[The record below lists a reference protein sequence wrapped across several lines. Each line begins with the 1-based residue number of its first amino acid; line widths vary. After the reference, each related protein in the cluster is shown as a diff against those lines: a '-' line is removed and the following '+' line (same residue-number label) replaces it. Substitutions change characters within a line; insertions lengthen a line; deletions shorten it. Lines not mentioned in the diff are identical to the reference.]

1 MVDNASSSEQTVR
14 DCEAYIAKHDIQNL
28 LRDCI
33 VQLCLKKPT
42 NPIQFLSNYFDKLDS
57 QTSTTKKPNMRQQQT
72 ASPIEPTSK
81 QQSTNGSV
89 AGENDDL
96 GDLNEPTG
104 GSASSHQNQSTTAAT
119 ANVKTRERRGAVSA
133 EPYKEEDATSYVKT
147 VIPKDYTTMQALS
160 KAIQSNLL
168 FSHLDDSE
176 KSDIFDA
183 MQPFNYKPGET
194 IIQQGEEGDF
204 FYIIDQGE
212 VEVYV
217 NNKCVTAISD
227 GGSFGELALIYGTP
241 RAATIKA
248 KTECKLWAIDRKTY
262 RRILMGSTIKK
273 RKMYEEFL
281 SKVKILHELDQ
292 WERLTVADALE
303 TVQFNDGDNIVV
315 QGEKGNDFFIIVEG
329 TAIVYQKPS
338 DDEPAVEVSRLGP
351 SDYFGEIAL
360 LFDRPRA
367 ATVKAKGP
375 LKCVKMDRGRFE
387 RVLGPISDIL
397 KRNVAQYN
405 SFINLAV

>member
-1 MVDNASSSEQTVR
+1 MVDNTALSEQTVR
-14 DCEAYIAKHDIQNL
+14 DCEAYIAKHDIQNI

-42 NPIQFLSNYFDKLDS
+42 NPIEFLASYFDKLDTQNLS
-57 QTSTTKKPNMRQQQT
+57 MKKSTIRQQQT
-72 ASPIEPTSK
+72 SSPTEQQQQASSK
-81 QQSTNGSV
+81 QQSANGSV
-89 AGENDDL
+89 AGENDNL
-96 GDLNEPTG
+96 GDLNDSIDHHSQ
-104 GSASSHQNQSTTAAT
+104 SASNT
-119 ANVKTRERRGAVSA
+119 NVKARERRGAVSA

-147 VIPKDYTTMQALS
+147 VIPKDYATMQALS

-168 FSHLDDSE
+168 FSHLDDNE

-248 KTECKLWAIDRKTY
+248 KSDCKLWAIDRK
-262 RRILMGSTIKK
+262 
-273 RKMYEEFL
+273 
-281 SKVKILHELDQ
+281 VKI
-292 WERLTVADALE
+292 
-303 TVQFNDGDNIVV
+303 
-315 QGEKGNDFFIIVEG
+315 
-329 TAIVYQKPS
+329 
-338 DDEPAVEVSRLGP
+338 DE
-351 SDYFGEIAL
+351 F
-360 LFDRPRA
+360 
-367 ATVKAKGP
+367 
-375 LKCVKMDRGRFE
+375 
-387 RVLGPISDIL
+387 
-397 KRNVAQYN
+397 
-405 SFINLAV
+405 

>member
-1 MVDNASSSEQTVR
+1 MVDNTSSSEQTVR

-42 NPIQFLSNYFDKLDS
+42 NPIQYLSNYFDKLDS
-57 QTSTTKKPNMRQQQT
+57 QTSTTKKPSMRQQQT
-72 ASPIEPTSK
+72 ASPTEQTSK

-96 GDLNEPTG
+96 ADLNEASG
-104 GSASSHQNQSTTAAT
+104 GNASSHQNQSTANT
-119 ANVKTRERRGAVSA
+119 NVKARERRGAVSA

-147 VIPKDYTTMQALS
+147 VIPKDYATMQALS

-183 MQPFNYKPGET
+183 MQPFNYKAGET

-248 KTECKLWAIDRKTY
+248 KSECKLWAIDRK
-262 RRILMGSTIKK
+262 
-273 RKMYEEFL
+273 
-281 SKVKILHELDQ
+281 VK
-292 WERLTVADALE
+292 
-303 TVQFNDGDNIVV
+303 F
-315 QGEKGNDFFIIVEG
+315 
-329 TAIVYQKPS
+329 
-338 DDEPAVEVSRLGP
+338 
-351 SDYFGEIAL
+351 
-360 LFDRPRA
+360 
-367 ATVKAKGP
+367 
-375 LKCVKMDRGRFE
+375 
-387 RVLGPISDIL
+387 
-397 KRNVAQYN
+397 
-405 SFINLAV
+405 

>member
-1 MVDNASSSEQTVR
+1 MVDNTALSEQTVR

-33 VQLCLKKPT
+33 VQLCLKKPA
-42 NPIQFLSNYFDKLDS
+42 NPIEFLANYFDKLDTQNLS
-57 QTSTTKKPNMRQQQT
+57 TKKSTMRQQQ
-72 ASPIEPTSK
+72 ASSPIEKQQTSK
-81 QQSTNGSV
+81 QQSANGSV
-89 AGENDDL
+89 AGENDDVA
-96 GDLNEPTG
+96 DLNE
-104 GSASSHQNQSTTAAT
+104 SSGQQNQSASN
-119 ANVKTRERRGAVSA
+119 ANVKARERRGAVSA

-147 VIPKDYTTMQALS
+147 VIPKDYATMQALS
-160 KAIQSNLL
+160 KAIQTNLL
-168 FSHLDDSE
+168 FSHLDDNE

-183 MQPFNYKPGET
+183 MQPFNYKAGET

-217 NNKCVTAISD
+217 NNKCVTSISD

-248 KTECKLWAIDRKTY
+248 KSDCKLWAIDRKTY

-281 SKVKILHELDQ
+281 AKVKILQELDQ

-303 TVQFNDGDNIVV
+303 PVQFNDGDNIVE

-329 TAIVYQKPS
+329 TAVVYQKPS
-338 DDEPAVEVSRLGP
+338 DDEPAVEVSKLGP

-375 LKCVKMDRGRFE
+375 LKCVKMDRNRFE

>member
-1 MVDNASSSEQTVR
+1 MVDNTSSSEQTVR

-33 VQLCLKKPT
+33 VQLCLKKPA

-72 ASPIEPTSK
+72 ASPTEQTSK

-96 GDLNEPTG
+96 ADLNEATG
-104 GSASSHQNQSTTAAT
+104 GAASSQQNQSASNT
-119 ANVKTRERRGAVSA
+119 NVKARERRGAVSA

-147 VIPKDYTTMQALS
+147 VIPKDYATMQALS

-183 MQPFNYKPGET
+183 MQPFNYKGGET

-248 KTECKLWAIDRKTY
+248 KSECKLWAIDRKV
-262 RRILMGSTIKK
+262 L
-273 RKMYEEFL
+273 
-281 SKVKILHELDQ
+281 
-292 WERLTVADALE
+292 
-303 TVQFNDGDNIVV
+303 NI
-315 QGEKGNDFFIIVEG
+315 
-329 TAIVYQKPS
+329 
-338 DDEPAVEVSRLGP
+338 
-351 SDYFGEIAL
+351 
-360 LFDRPRA
+360 
-367 ATVKAKGP
+367 
-375 LKCVKMDRGRFE
+375 
-387 RVLGPISDIL
+387 
-397 KRNVAQYN
+397 
-405 SFINLAV
+405 

>member
-1 MVDNASSSEQTVR
+1 MVDNSSSSEQTVR

-57 QTSTTKKPNMRQQQT
+57 QPPISSSTTKKPNMRQQQT
-72 ASPIEPTSK
+72 ASPIEQTTK

-96 GDLNEPTG
+96 ADLNDAA
-104 GSASSHQNQSTTAAT
+104 GSNASSNQHQSSAN

-147 VIPKDYTTMQALS
+147 VIPKDYATMQALS

-183 MQPFNYKPGET
+183 MQPFNYKADET

-204 FYIIDQGE
+204 FYIIDLGE

-248 KTECKLWAIDRKTY
+248 KTDCKLWAIDRKVDLF
-262 RRILMGSTIKK
+262 IFNKQIFKLLD
-273 RKMYEEFL
+273 FL
-281 SKVKILHELDQ
+281 L
-292 WERLTVADALE
+292 
-303 TVQFNDGDNIVV
+303 
-315 QGEKGNDFFIIVEG
+315 
-329 TAIVYQKPS
+329 
-338 DDEPAVEVSRLGP
+338 
-351 SDYFGEIAL
+351 
-360 LFDRPRA
+360 
-367 ATVKAKGP
+367 
-375 LKCVKMDRGRFE
+375 
-387 RVLGPISDIL
+387 
-397 KRNVAQYN
+397 
-405 SFINLAV
+405 

>member
-1 MVDNASSSEQTVR
+1 MVDNTVLSEQTVR

-42 NPIQFLSNYFDKLDS
+42 NPIEFLANYFDKLDT
-57 QTSTTKKPNMRQQQT
+57 QTLSIKKSTMRQQQT
-72 ASPIEPTSK
+72 SSPNEQQQTSK
-81 QQSTNGSV
+81 QQSANGSI

-96 GDLNEPTG
+96 ADLNESTG
-104 GSASSHQNQSTTAAT
+104 HQSQLAIN
-119 ANVKTRERRGAVSA
+119 ANVKARERRGAVSA

-147 VIPKDYTTMQALS
+147 VIPKDYATMQALS
-160 KAIQSNLL
+160 KAIQTNLL
-168 FSHLDDSE
+168 FSHLDDNE

-248 KTECKLWAIDRKTY
+248 KSECKLWAIDRKVNIYLLLILISVLFFY
-262 RRILMGSTIKK
+262 RLIDV
-273 RKMYEEFL
+273 F
-281 SKVKILHELDQ
+281 
-292 WERLTVADALE
+292 
-303 TVQFNDGDNIVV
+303 
-315 QGEKGNDFFIIVEG
+315 
-329 TAIVYQKPS
+329 
-338 DDEPAVEVSRLGP
+338 
-351 SDYFGEIAL
+351 
-360 LFDRPRA
+360 
-367 ATVKAKGP
+367 
-375 LKCVKMDRGRFE
+375 
-387 RVLGPISDIL
+387 
-397 KRNVAQYN
+397 
-405 SFINLAV
+405 

>member
-1 MVDNASSSEQTVR
+1 MADNAVSSDQTVH
-14 DCEAYIAKHDIQNL
+14 DCEIYISKHDIQHI
-28 LRDCI
+28 LRDCV

-42 NPIQFLSNYFDKLDS
+42 NPIEFLANYFDKLS
-57 QTSTTKKPNMRQQQT
+57 NKKSSMRQQQT
-72 ASPIEPTSK
+72 TSSS
-81 QQSTNGSV
+81 STEYHHQVSN
-89 AGENDDL
+89 GENDDNN
-96 GDLNEPTG
+96 DLNEPPTIP
-104 GSASSHQNQSTTAAT
+104 HQNQLTTNAS
-119 ANVKTRERRGAVSA
+119 VKTRERRGAVSA

-147 VIPKDYTTMQALS
+147 VIPKDYATMQALS
-160 KAIQSNLL
+160 KAIQTNLL
-168 FSHLDDSE
+168 FSHLDDNE

-183 MQPFNYKPGET
+183 MQPFNYKADDT

-204 FYIIDQGE
+204 FYIIDLGE

-248 KTECKLWAIDRKTY
+248 KTDCKLWAIDRKTY

-303 TVQFNDGDNIVV
+303 TVQFNDNDTIVT

-338 DDEPAVEVSRLGP
+338 DDEAAVEVSKLGP

-375 LKCVKMDRGRFE
+375 LKCVKLDRGRFE

>member
-248 KTECKLWAIDRKTY
+248 KSECKLWAIDRKVKI
-262 RRILMGSTIKK
+262 RNIFIKK
-273 RKMYEEFL
+273 NKFHFCL
-281 SKVKILHELDQ
+281 FC
-292 WERLTVADALE
+292 RLIDV
-303 TVQFNDGDNIVV
+303 F
-315 QGEKGNDFFIIVEG
+315 
-329 TAIVYQKPS
+329 
-338 DDEPAVEVSRLGP
+338 
-351 SDYFGEIAL
+351 
-360 LFDRPRA
+360 
-367 ATVKAKGP
+367 
-375 LKCVKMDRGRFE
+375 
-387 RVLGPISDIL
+387 
-397 KRNVAQYN
+397 
-405 SFINLAV
+405 

>member
-42 NPIQFLSNYFDKLDS
+42 NPIQFLSSYFDKLDS
-57 QTSTTKKPNMRQQQT
+57 QTPTSSTTKKTNMRQQQT
-72 ASPIEPTSK
+72 ASPTEQTSK

-96 GDLNEPTG
+96 ADLNEAN
-104 GSASSHQNQSTTAAT
+104 ASSHQNQSSSS
-119 ANVKTRERRGAVSA
+119 VKTRERRGAVSA

-147 VIPKDYTTMQALS
+147 VIPKDYATMQALS

-183 MQPFNYKPGET
+183 MQPFNYKAGET

-204 FYIIDQGE
+204 FYIIDLGE

-248 KTECKLWAIDRKTY
+248 KSECKLWAIDRKVK
-262 RRILMGSTIKK
+262 RIYL
-273 RKMYEEFL
+273 
-281 SKVKILHELDQ
+281 
-292 WERLTVADALE
+292 
-303 TVQFNDGDNIVV
+303 
-315 QGEKGNDFFIIVEG
+315 
-329 TAIVYQKPS
+329 
-338 DDEPAVEVSRLGP
+338 
-351 SDYFGEIAL
+351 
-360 LFDRPRA
+360 
-367 ATVKAKGP
+367 
-375 LKCVKMDRGRFE
+375 
-387 RVLGPISDIL
+387 
-397 KRNVAQYN
+397 
-405 SFINLAV
+405 

>member
-1 MVDNASSSEQTVR
+1 MVDNASSSELTVR

-42 NPIQFLSNYFDKLDS
+42 NPIQFLANYFDKLDS
-57 QTSTTKKPNMRQQQT
+57 QSSTTRKSGMRQQQT
-72 ASPIEPTSK
+72 ASPIDQTSK

-89 AGENDDL
+89 AGENDDVA
-96 GDLNEPTG
+96 DLNEPSTG
-104 GSASSHQNQSTTAAT
+104 NAASQQAQTTS
-119 ANVKTRERRGAVSA
+119 NPSVKTRERRGAVSA

-147 VIPKDYTTMQALS
+147 VIPKDYSTMQALS

-183 MQPFNYKPGET
+183 MQPFNYKAGDT

-212 VEVYV
+212 VEVFV

-248 KTECKLWAIDRKTY
+248 KTECKLWAIDRKVD
-262 RRILMGSTIKK
+262 RR
-273 RKMYEEFL
+273 
-281 SKVKILHELDQ
+281 
-292 WERLTVADALE
+292 
-303 TVQFNDGDNIVV
+303 
-315 QGEKGNDFFIIVEG
+315 
-329 TAIVYQKPS
+329 
-338 DDEPAVEVSRLGP
+338 
-351 SDYFGEIAL
+351 L
-360 LFDRPRA
+360 LF
-367 ATVKAKGP
+367 VGAKTIFVVVCFSLDLSTYFNGF
-375 LKCVKMDRGRFE
+375 D
-387 RVLGPISDIL
+387 
-397 KRNVAQYN
+397 N
-405 SFINLAV
+405 

>member
-183 MQPFNYKPGET
+183 MQPFNYKPDET

-262 RRILMGSTIKK
+262 RRILMG
-273 RKMYEEFL
+273 
-281 SKVKILHELDQ
+281 
-292 WERLTVADALE
+292 
-303 TVQFNDGDNIVV
+303 
-315 QGEKGNDFFIIVEG
+315 
-329 TAIVYQKPS
+329 
-338 DDEPAVEVSRLGP
+338 
-351 SDYFGEIAL
+351 
-360 LFDRPRA
+360 
-367 ATVKAKGP
+367 
-375 LKCVKMDRGRFE
+375 
-387 RVLGPISDIL
+387 
-397 KRNVAQYN
+397 
-405 SFINLAV
+405 

>member
-248 KTECKLWAIDRKTY
+248 KSECKLWAIDRK
-262 RRILMGSTIKK
+262 
-273 RKMYEEFL
+273 
-281 SKVKILHELDQ
+281 VKI
-292 WERLTVADALE
+292 
-303 TVQFNDGDNIVV
+303 
-315 QGEKGNDFFIIVEG
+315 
-329 TAIVYQKPS
+329 
-338 DDEPAVEVSRLGP
+338 
-351 SDYFGEIAL
+351 
-360 LFDRPRA
+360 
-367 ATVKAKGP
+367 
-375 LKCVKMDRGRFE
+375 
-387 RVLGPISDIL
+387 
-397 KRNVAQYN
+397 
-405 SFINLAV
+405 

>member
-1 MVDNASSSEQTVR
+1 MVDNTALSEQTVR

-42 NPIQFLSNYFDKLDS
+42 NPIEFLANYFNKLDTQNLS
-57 QTSTTKKPNMRQQQT
+57 TKKSTMRQQQT
-72 ASPIEPTSK
+72 SSPNEQQQ
-81 QQSTNGSV
+81 QQSANGSV

-96 GDLNEPTG
+96 ADLNESTG
-104 GSASSHQNQSTTAAT
+104 HNSQSASNT
-119 ANVKTRERRGAVSA
+119 NVKGRERRGAVSA

-147 VIPKDYTTMQALS
+147 VIPKDYATMQSLS
-160 KAIQSNLL
+160 KAIQTNLL

-183 MQPFNYKPGET
+183 MQPFNYKPDET

-248 KTECKLWAIDRKTY
+248 KTECKLWAIDRK
-262 RRILMGSTIKK
+262 
-273 RKMYEEFL
+273 
-281 SKVKILHELDQ
+281 V
-292 WERLTVADALE
+292 
-303 TVQFNDGDNIVV
+303 NI
-315 QGEKGNDFFIIVEG
+315 
-329 TAIVYQKPS
+329 
-338 DDEPAVEVSRLGP
+338 
-351 SDYFGEIAL
+351 
-360 LFDRPRA
+360 
-367 ATVKAKGP
+367 
-375 LKCVKMDRGRFE
+375 
-387 RVLGPISDIL
+387 
-397 KRNVAQYN
+397 
-405 SFINLAV
+405 

>member
-1 MVDNASSSEQTVR
+1 MADNAVSSDQTVH
-14 DCEAYIAKHDIQNL
+14 DCEIYISKHDIQHI
-28 LRDCI
+28 LRDCV

-42 NPIQFLSNYFDKLDS
+42 NPIEFLANYFDKLS
-57 QTSTTKKPNMRQQQT
+57 NKKSSMRQQQT
-72 ASPIEPTSK
+72 TSSS
-81 QQSTNGSV
+81 STEYHHQVSN
-89 AGENDDL
+89 GENDDNN
-96 GDLNEPTG
+96 DLNEPPTIL
-104 GSASSHQNQSTTAAT
+104 HQNQLTTNAS
-119 ANVKTRERRGAVSA
+119 VKTRERRGAVSA

-147 VIPKDYTTMQALS
+147 VIPKDYATMQALS
-160 KAIQSNLL
+160 KAIQTNLL
-168 FSHLDDSE
+168 FSHLDDNE

-183 MQPFNYKPGET
+183 MQPFNYKADDT

-204 FYIIDQGE
+204 FYIIDLGE

-248 KTECKLWAIDRKTY
+248 KTDCKLWAIDRKTY

-303 TVQFNDGDNIVV
+303 TVQFNDNDTIVT

-338 DDEPAVEVSRLGP
+338 DDEAAVEVSKLGP

-375 LKCVKMDRGRFE
+375 LKCVKLDRGRFE

>member
-1 MVDNASSSEQTVR
+1 MVDNTSSSEQTVR

-33 VQLCLKKPT
+33 VQLCLKKPA

-57 QTSTTKKPNMRQQQT
+57 QTSTTKKPSMRQQQT
-72 ASPIEPTSK
+72 ASPSEQSK

-89 AGENDDL
+89 AGENDDVA
-96 GDLNEPTG
+96 DLNETTG
-104 GSASSHQNQSTTAAT
+104 GNVSSQQPQPTTNS
-119 ANVKTRERRGAVSA
+119 NVKTRERRGAVSA

-147 VIPKDYTTMQALS
+147 VIPKDYATMQALS

-183 MQPFNYKPGET
+183 MQPFNYKAGET

-248 KTECKLWAIDRKTY
+248 KTDCKLWAIDRKTY

-281 SKVKILHELDQ
+281 AKVKILQELDK
-292 WERLTVADALE
+292 WELLTVADALE
-303 TVQFNDGDNIVV
+303 PVQFNDGDSIVE

-338 DDEPAVEVSRLGP
+338 EDEPAVEVSRLGP

-375 LKCVKMDRGRFE
+375 LRCVKMDRNRFE

>member
-1 MVDNASSSEQTVR
+1 MVDNSSSSEQTVR

-33 VQLCLKKPT
+33 VQLCLKKPS
-42 NPIQFLSNYFDKLDS
+42 NPIQFLASYFEKLDS
-57 QTSTTKKPNMRQQQT
+57 QTPPSSASKKSTMRQQQS
-72 ASPIEPTSK
+72 ASPQEAVGATGTGSSSK

-89 AGENDDL
+89 AGENDDV
-96 GDLNEPTG
+96 GDLNEQGGPHASQPT
-104 GSASSHQNQSTTAAT
+104 SSSNIKA
-119 ANVKTRERRGAVSA
+119 RERRGAVSA

-183 MQPFNYKPGET
+183 MQPFNYKADET

-204 FYIIDQGE
+204 FYIIDIGE

-248 KTECKLWAIDRKTY
+248 KSECKLWAIDRKVRPALFVRSETFV
-262 RRILMGSTIKK
+262 L
-273 RKMYEEFL
+273 L
-281 SKVKILHELDQ
+281 LD
-292 WERLTVADALE
+292 LPTD
-303 TVQFNDGDNIVV
+303 FNGFDDQEAQDVRGIVV
-315 QGEKGNDFFIIVEG
+315 ESEDSSRARSMG
-329 TAIVYQKPS
+329 T
-338 DDEPAVEVSRLGP
+338 L
-351 SDYFGEIAL
+351 
-360 LFDRPRA
+360 
-367 ATVKAKGP
+367 
-375 LKCVKMDRGRFE
+375 DRG
-387 RVLGPISDIL
+387 
-397 KRNVAQYN
+397 
-405 SFINLAV
+405 

>member
-33 VQLCLKKPT
+33 VQLCLKKPA

-57 QTSTTKKPNMRQQQT
+57 QTSTAKKPTMRQQQT
-72 ASPIEPTSK
+72 ASPIEQSSK

-96 GDLNEPTG
+96 ADLNDAAG
-104 GSASSHQNQSTTAAT
+104 GNTSSHQNQSST
-119 ANVKTRERRGAVSA
+119 NVKTRERRGAVSA

-147 VIPKDYTTMQALS
+147 VIPKDYATMQALS

-183 MQPFNYKPGET
+183 MQPFNYKPDET

-248 KTECKLWAIDRKTY
+248 KTDCKLWAIDRKVNIFQY
-262 RRILMGSTIKK
+262 SYNEKK
-273 RKMYEEFL
+273 
-281 SKVKILHELDQ
+281 
-292 WERLTVADALE
+292 
-303 TVQFNDGDNIVV
+303 NIY
-315 QGEKGNDFFIIVEG
+315 FF
-329 TAIVYQKPS
+329 
-338 DDEPAVEVSRLGP
+338 
-351 SDYFGEIAL
+351 
-360 LFDRPRA
+360 
-367 ATVKAKGP
+367 
-375 LKCVKMDRGRFE
+375 
-387 RVLGPISDIL
+387 
-397 KRNVAQYN
+397 
-405 SFINLAV
+405 SFIL